1 MGLAWARWAQQDFAP
16 TLVRSC
22 LDCSHSLWVGTTR
35 HKGFIGLAFNG
46 PRRCH
51 AMALPPIWPFI
62 IPKFPTL
69 DAVATGFLFFS
80 SYFNYSTKSGWWM
93 WRLIMWWMIYDLGW
107 VQPTMSKPVLWWVT
121 VESGGLLMNFW
132 PCAVPWLHSLVPKC
146 LWSMHVPIYTPLPP
160 ASLSLIVPNRSSLS
174 FFFCQDLL

>member
-1 MGLAWARWAQQDFAP
+1 MQLQ
-16 TLVRSC
+16 LV
-22 LDCSHSLWVGTTR
+22 
-35 HKGFIGLAFNG
+35 
-46 PRRCH
+46 
-51 AMALPPIWPFI
+51 
-62 IPKFPTL
+62 
-69 DAVATGFLFFS
+69 FLFFS

-174 FFFCQDLL
+174 FFFLPRSIVKALVVPPHGQMHVDRLVLSKQRDQVCIFTHEHDNASWWCSVWSMYELVGMGGT